1 MDPKLLKSLG
11 YMVVPYNSLQAI
23 VYLWGLL
30 AGF

>member
-23 VYLWGLL
+23 VYLWHVL